1 MAECTY
7 CGGFVTDDYARVF
20 GDNENRVDDCRN
32 CPTRRPTEE
41 EDEADDGREVLL
53 REVEGTAG
61 EQRES
66 SESSGRAEPTPTAER
81 ADADSADDV
90 VGTERG
96 EERGGAEGRGERDR
110 GRLKSGLDAMVSAL
124 RS

>member
-32 CPTRRPTEE
+32 CPTRRPTQEE
-41 EDEADDGREVLL
+41 ETDDGREVLL
-53 REVEGTAG
+53 REVDETAAR
-61 EQRES
+61 EQS
-66 SESSGRAEPTPTAER
+66 GSSGRAQSPTTDRAQSPTADR
-81 ADADSADDV
+81 AEAD
-90 VGTERG
+90 G
-96 EERGGAEGRGERDR
+96 EETEGDEESDR
-110 GRLKSGLDAMVSAL
+110 GRIQSGLDAMVSAL

>member
-32 CPTRRPTEE
+32 CPTRRPTQEE
-41 EDEADDGREVLL
+41 EADDDDGREVLL
-53 REVEGTAG
+53 REVDETAAEDDETAAR

-66 SESSGRAEPTPTAER
+66 RDRAPTPGTDR
-81 ADADSADDV
+81 ADRTDDGAKAEAD
-90 VGTERG
+90 G
-96 EERGGAEGRGERDR
+96 ESDR
-110 GRLKSGLDAMVSAL
+110 GRLQSGLDAMVSAL

>member
-32 CPTRRPTEE
+32 CPTRRPTPE

-53 REVEGTAG
+53 RDVEGTAG
-61 EQRES
+61 REQTES

-81 ADADSADDV
+81 ADADSADD
-90 VGTERG
+90 
-96 EERGGAEGRGERDR
+96 GAETGRDDANDR
-110 GRLKSGLDAMVSAL
+110 GRLQSGLDAMVSAL